1 MFSANRGY
9 ALTSSRR
16 PLIETFLAG
25 GWRVVIATTDDAES
39 QELVDMGAVL
49 EPISVERGGPSL
61 LGDLSVF
68 RRFKEV
74 GKKWQPVLVHNFHAK
89 PVIMGTLAARTITTT
104 TGTCTRIVNTI
115 TGLGRTFVAGRLS
128 RTLASAGY
136 RLASRQADATVFQ
149 NEDDRDLFLKRGWI
163 TRDRARLIVGSGVD
177 IERFRFVQRRG
188 RVPSQLKVL
197 MISRL
202 LGQKGVPEYA
212 EAATRIRRKLP
223 GTRFLL
229 AGEFDPSHPD
239 ALNEEWVSAQQA
251 LEFVGYKSDVVPL
264 LASAD
269 LLVFPSYY
277 REGVPRAV
285 MEAAATGLPTIAF
298 DVPGVREAVRHRV
311 SGLLVPVHDV
321 DSLVSRI
328 QEVLLDEDLRIG
340 MGQAARELAVEAFDI
355 RLIHD
360 QYVALYQSLGL
371 SVE

>member
-25 GWRVVIATTDDAES
+25 GWHVVIATTDDTES

-49 EPISVERGGPSL
+49 EPISVDRGGPSL
-61 LGDLSVF
+61 LNDLSVF
-68 RRFKEV
+68 QRFKEV
-74 GKKWQPVLVHNFHAK
+74 DKKWQPVLVHNFHAK
-89 PVIMGTLAARTITTT
+89 PVIIGTLAARTTSI
-104 TGTCTRIVNTI
+104 GTRTRIVNTI
-115 TGLGRTFVAGRLS
+115 TGLGRALVAGGLS

-177 IERFRFVQRRG
+177 IERFRFVLRRG

-212 EAATRIRRKLP
+212 EAATRIRRNLP

-251 LEFVGYKSDVVPL
+251 LEYVGHKSDVVPL
-264 LASAD
+264 LAEAD

-311 SGLLVPVHDV
+311 SGFLVPVHDV
-321 DSLVSRI
+321 DSLVSSI

-360 QYVALYQSLGL
+360 HYMSLYQSLGL
-371 SVE
+371 NVG